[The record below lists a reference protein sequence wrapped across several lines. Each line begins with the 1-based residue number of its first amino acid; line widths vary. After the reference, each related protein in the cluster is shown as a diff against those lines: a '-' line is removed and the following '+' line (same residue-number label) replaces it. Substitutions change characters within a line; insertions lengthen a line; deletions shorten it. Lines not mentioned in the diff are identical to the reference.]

1 MLPTCHQRSHS
12 SWQILYYTI
21 LSLTFMGHIHI
32 HLLTGTDPSELPLVF
47 SESPDRSW
55 CKSLCVDSFISLLLA
70 QGTQDDMGRLV
81 VIVLLLLTQGNW
93 ISLKKPIVASWIV
106 QSTFLAM
113 FLKILFIIISSPTSS
128 LRNSLFRL
136 DIPIT
141 SLYAFLVFP
150 RRAACP
156 THFIFLSLDLPWVQI
171 FPAAPCSQK
180 HSACATEQIAADFS
194 SGCWLSIS
202 SLPSLSSY
210 SSTLRQLVYKLIY
223 RIQFVLGI
231 WAKRSCLGVF
241 LFSGLTSSFN
251 KSRVNVAVSRCRA
264 AYNLCVL
271 CCVIALEWDTA
282 DSCCDPKCFRIRC
295 QRKQLVGVW
304 SSSWELQLNRGRP
317 KDGHL
322 LHFVVNTTDETCIS
336 VSMVNRNVLH
346 LVVPLPNP
354 WDVTTRSSWQ
364 IARKIP
370 WLCDTFHRSFSSNFL
385 WIYKEA

>member
-1 MLPTCHQRSHS
+1 
-12 SWQILYYTI
+12 
-21 LSLTFMGHIHI
+21 
-32 HLLTGTDPSELPLVF
+32 
-47 SESPDRSW
+47 
-55 CKSLCVDSFISLLLA
+55 
-70 QGTQDDMGRLV
+70 MGRPVV

-93 ISLKKPIVASWIV
+93 ISLKKPIVAIWIV

-113 FLKILFIIISSPTSS
+113 FLKIFFNIISSPTSS

-136 DIPIT
+136 GIPIT

-150 RRAACP
+150 RRATCP

-180 HSACATEQIAADFS
+180 HSACATTNCCRLFF
-194 SGCWLSIS
+194 WLLTFHLLS
-202 SLPSLSSY
+202 SLFIFLLFHSAAVSVQTYLSYTICSRHLGKAVVFR
-210 SSTLRQLVYKLIY
+210 SFLV
-223 RIQFVLGI
+223 
-231 WAKRSCLGVF
+231 
-241 LFSGLTSSFN
+241 LTSSFN
-251 KSRVNVAVSRCRA
+251 KSRVNLAVSRCRA

-271 CCVIALEWDTA
+271 CCIIALDWDTA
-282 DSCCDPKCFRIRC
+282 GSRCDPKCFRIRC

-346 LVVPLPNP
+346 LVVPLPNLR
-354 WDVTTRSSWQ
+354 DVTTRSSWL

-370 WLCDTFHRSFSSNFL
+370 WFCDTFHRSFSSNFL
-385 WIYKEA
+385 WIYKEAEKILWRQEGRIFKKNLLGVKACCSCSSRQAATPFVRNQTGLIFQDAWAWK